1 MLPRLFRTPRVFQWA
16 VASTTTPSSTPRD
29 RARRRA
35 DLTRR
40 GAISLALL
48 LVIGVVSACA
58 TTPPTRRDVVV
69 GLVGEPHTVFDDD
82 PSARFIASAVTET
95 LVRRDAHDELVPRLA
110 ESVPTLEN
118 GGLRVV
124 TDNADAPDGR
134 LVATFRLRDAK
145 WQDGVPITATD
156 VRFAW
161 QQDGAATLG
170 TFARWTADRIS
181 DVQVLGLREVRVLY
195 RNAER
200 WDDYAL
206 APHVMPTHR
215 LAQATPEQR
224 TAYAREPV
232 HAGAFAIAA
241 WLPGSIT
248 LSAYPGYVLGTPKLG
263 RLEIHFFPT
272 RAAALQA
279 LLRGDVD
286 IAPWPVLEADL
297 AKTLDRFADGT
308 HLLAHY
314 VPTET
319 GTLLRFGSDPKRFGD
334 PLVRKAIELTIDRQ
348 SIVDDVFV
356 GRARVP
362 RTYLL
367 PPQWAATEDVP
378 PARPDRDRARALL
391 TEAGFSKGEFGIVER
406 GGERMTA
413 TLGVA
418 AGSQARIDVARRV
431 AGDLAAI
438 GIAVDVRERALPDLL
453 SEVRGGKFDL
463 ALTSEEA
470 ADPQLASD
478 RWAGLV
484 DPWFDALASFA
495 AQAPDR
501 TEKRAIYAEMERIW
515 TVALPALP
523 LYQELRVDVA
533 PQSLSGIQPT
543 PSGSA
548 LSWNAFEWSFAVH

>member
-1 MLPRLFRTPRVFQWA
+1 M
-16 VASTTTPSSTPRD
+16 
-29 RARRRA
+29 
-35 DLTRR
+35 
-40 GAISLALL
+40 
-48 LVIGVVSACA
+48 
-58 TTPPTRRDVVV
+58 V
-69 GLVGEPHTVFDDD
+69 GLVGEPRTVFDDD
-82 PSARFIASAVTET
+82 PSARFVASAVTET
-95 LVRRDAHDELVPRLA
+95 LVRRDAHDELTSRLG

-124 TDNADAPDGR
+124 TDDPAAPDGR

-145 WQDGVPITATD
+145 WQDGEPITSAD

-161 QQDGAATLG
+161 QQDAATTPG
-170 TFARWTADRIS
+170 TLARWTADRIT
-181 DVQVLGLREVRVLY
+181 DVQVLTARDLRVLY
-195 RNAER
+195 RNGER

-206 APHVMPTHR
+206 GPHVMPSHR
-215 LAQATPEQR
+215 LAQATAAQR
-224 TAYAREPV
+224 VAYGREPV

-248 LSAYPGYVLGTPKLG
+248 LSAYQGYVLGTPKLG
-263 RLEIHFFPT
+263 RLEIHFFST

-279 LLRGDVD
+279 LLRGDID

-334 PLVRKAIELTIDRQ
+334 PLVRKAIELAIDRQ

-367 PPQWAATEDVP
+367 PPQWAAAEDAP
-378 PARPDRDRARALL
+378 PARPDQGRARALL
-391 TEAGFSKGEFGIVER
+391 AEAGFTKGQFGIVER
-406 GGERMTA
+406 AGERMTA
-413 TLGVA
+413 TLDIA
-418 AGSQARIDVARRV
+418 AGSQARLDVARRV
-431 AGDLAAI
+431 AGELAAI
-438 GIAVDVRERALPDLL
+438 GIAAEVRERTLPDLL
-453 SEVRGGKFDL
+453 TEVRAGKFDL

-470 ADPQLASD
+470 ADPQLASE

-484 DPWFDALASFA
+484 DPWFDALAGLA
-495 AQAPDR
+495 AQTPDR
-501 TEKRAIYAEMERIW
+501 TEKRVIYAEMQRMW
-515 TVALPALP
+515 TLALPALP

-533 PQSLSGIQPT
+533 PQGLVGIQPT

-548 LSWNAFEWSFAVH
+548 LSWNVYEWNFSAR

>member
-1 MLPRLFRTPRVFQWA
+1 MV
-16 VASTTTPSSTPRD
+16 VV
-29 RARRRA
+29 
-35 DLTRR
+35 
-40 GAISLALL
+40 G
-48 LVIGVVSACA
+48 LVTACSA
-58 TTPPTRRDVVV
+58 TPPTRRDVVV
-69 GLVGEPHTVFDDD
+69 GLVGEPRTVFDDD
-82 PSARFIASAVTET
+82 PSARFIAAAVTET

-124 TDNADAPDGR
+124 TDDADAPDSR

-161 QQDGAATLG
+161 QEDRAATAG
-170 TFARWTADRIS
+170 TIARWTADRIS
-181 DVQVLGLREVRVLY
+181 DVQVLGLRDVRVLY
-195 RNAER
+195 RNGER

-206 APHVMPTHR
+206 GPHVMPSHR
-215 LAQATPEQR
+215 LAQATGVQR
-224 TAYAREPV
+224 TAYGREPV
-232 HAGAFAIAA
+232 HAGPFAIAA

-248 LSAYPGYVLGTPKLG
+248 LSAYPGYVLGAPKLG
-263 RLEIHFFPT
+263 RLEVHFFTT

-279 LLRGDVD
+279 LLHGEID

-319 GTLLRFGSDPKRFGD
+319 GTILRFGSDPKRFGD
-334 PLVRKAIELTIDRQ
+334 PLVRKAIDLTIDRQ

-367 PPQWAATEDVP
+367 PPQWAAAEDA
-378 PARPDRDRARALL
+378 PAPRPDRDRARALL
-391 TEAGFSKGEFGIVER
+391 VEAGFSKGDFGIVER
-406 GGERMTA
+406 GGVRMTA

-438 GIAVDVRERALPDLL
+438 GIAVDVRERPLPDLL
-453 SEVRGGKFDL
+453 TEVRSGHFDL

-484 DPWFDALASFA
+484 DPWFDALAGLA

-501 TEKRAIYAEMERIW
+501 AEKRAIYTEMERIW
-515 TVALPALP
+515 TTALPALP

-533 PQSLSGIQPT
+533 PQNLAGIQPT

-548 LSWNAFEWSFAVH
+548 LSWNAYEWSFSVR

>member
-1 MLPRLFRTPRVFQWA
+1 
-16 VASTTTPSSTPRD
+16 
-29 RARRRA
+29 
-35 DLTRR
+35 
-40 GAISLALL
+40 
-48 LVIGVVSACA
+48 
-58 TTPPTRRDVVV
+58 VVV
-69 GLVGEPHTVFDDD
+69 GLVGEPRTVFDDD

-95 LVRRDAHDELVPRLA
+95 LVRRDDHDELVARLA
-110 ESVPTLEN
+110 ESVPTVEN

-124 TDNADAPDGR
+124 TDDADAPDGR

-161 QQDGAATLG
+161 QQDRGATPGTL
-170 TFARWTADRIS
+170 ARWTADRIS
-181 DVQVLGLREVRVLY
+181 DIQVLGQRDVRVLY
-195 RNAER
+195 RNGER

-206 APHVMPTHR
+206 GPHVMPSHR
-215 LAQATPEQR
+215 LSGATGEQR
-224 TAYAREPV
+224 AAYAREPV

-248 LSAYPGYVLGTPKLG
+248 LSAYPGYALGAPKLG
-263 RLEIHFFPT
+263 RLEIHFFAT

-279 LLRGDVD
+279 LLRGDID

-308 HLLAHY
+308 NLLAHY
-314 VPTET
+314 VPTEAAT
-319 GTLLRFGSDPKRFGD
+319 FLRFGPDPKRFGD
-334 PLVRKAIELTIDRQ
+334 PMVRKAIELTIDRQ

-367 PPQWAATEDVP
+367 PPQWAAAEDVP
-378 PARPDRDRARALL
+378 AARPDRERARALL
-391 TEAGFSKGEFGIVER
+391 TEAGFTKGDFGIIER

-453 SEVRGGKFDL
+453 DDVRGGHFDL
-463 ALTSEEA
+463 ALTTEEA
-470 ADPQLASD
+470 ADPQLASE
-478 RWAGLV
+478 RWAALV
-484 DPWFDALASFA
+484 DPWFDALAGLA

-501 TEKRAIYAEMERIW
+501 SEKRAVYVEMERIW
-515 TVALPALP
+515 TDALPALP

-533 PQSLSGIQPT
+533 PQNLTGIQPT

-548 LSWNAFEWSFAVH
+548 LSWNAFEWSFSVR

>member
-1 MLPRLFRTPRVFQWA
+1 MTPRLCRIKRAFPWVVVLTAIRSR
-16 VASTTTPSSTPRD
+16 SRRGRGRD
-29 RARRRA
+29 RA
-35 DLTRR
+35 DLNPR
-40 GAISLALL
+40 GAIRLAL
-48 LVIGVVSACA
+48 VIAIVFLTGCA
-58 TTPPTRRDVVV
+58 SPPPTRRDVVI
-69 GLVGEPHTVFDDD
+69 GLVGEPRTVFDDD
-82 PSARFIASAVTET
+82 PSARFVASAVTET
-95 LVRRDAHDELVPRLA
+95 LVRRDAHDELTPRLA

-118 GGLRVV
+118 GDLRVV
-124 TDNADAPDGR
+124 TDDADAPDGR
-134 LVATFRLRDAK
+134 LVATFRLRDTK

-161 QQDGAATLG
+161 QQDKADTPGTL
-170 TFARWTADRIS
+170 TRWMADRIS
-181 DVQVLGLREVRVLY
+181 DIQILSTREVRVLY
-195 RNAER
+195 RNGER

-206 APHVMPTHR
+206 GPRVMPSHR

-224 TAYAREPV
+224 VAYAREPV

-367 PPQWAATEDVP
+367 PPQWAAAEDVP
-378 PARPDRDRARALL
+378 PGRPDRDRARALL
-391 TEAGFSKGEFGIVER
+391 AEAGFSRGEFGILER
-406 GGERMTA
+406 AGERMIA
-413 TLGVA
+413 TIGVV

-431 AGDLAAI
+431 AGDLAVI
-438 GIAVDVRERALPDLL
+438 GIAVDVRERPLPDLM
-453 SEVRGGKFDL
+453 SEVRAGHFDQV
-463 ALTSEEA
+463 LTSEEA
-470 ADPQLASD
+470 ADPQLASE
-478 RWAGLV
+478 RWAGL
-484 DPWFDALASFA
+484 
-495 AQAPDR
+495 
-501 TEKRAIYAEMERIW
+501 
-515 TVALPALP
+515 
-523 LYQELRVDVA
+523 
-533 PQSLSGIQPT
+533 
-543 PSGSA
+543 
-548 LSWNAFEWSFAVH
+548 

>member
-1 MLPRLFRTPRVFQWA
+1 MSPRQSWIRRVFPVVA
-16 VASTTTPSSTPRD
+16 VSTATRWISSQRQGP
-29 RARRRA
+29 RRA
-35 DLTRR
+35 DLNPR
-40 GAISLALL
+40 GAITLAL
-48 LVIGVVSACA
+48 VVVALAGACA
-58 TTPPTRRDVVV
+58 AAPPTRRDVVV
-69 GLVGEPHTVFDDD
+69 GLVGEPRTVFDND
-82 PSARFIASAVTET
+82 PSARFTASAVTET
-95 LVRRDAHDELVPRLA
+95 LVRRDAHDELIPRLA

-124 TDNADAPDGR
+124 SDAADAPDGR

-145 WQDGVPITATD
+145 WQDGVPITAAD

-161 QQDGAATLG
+161 QQDEAAPAG
-170 TFARWTADRIS
+170 TVARWTADRIS
-181 DVQVLGLREVRVLY
+181 DVQVLGLRDVRVLY

-206 APHVMPTHR
+206 APRVMPAHR

-279 LLRGDVD
+279 LLHGDVD

-319 GTLLRFGSDPKRFGD
+319 GTMLRFGSDPKRFGD

-362 RTYLL
+362 RSYLL
-367 PPQWAATEDVP
+367 PPQWAAAEDVP
-378 PARPDRDRARALL
+378 PARP
-391 TEAGFSKGEFGIVER
+391 G
-406 GGERMTA
+406 
-413 TLGVA
+413 
-418 AGSQARIDVARRV
+418 
-431 AGDLAAI
+431 
-438 GIAVDVRERALPDLL
+438 
-453 SEVRGGKFDL
+453 
-463 ALTSEEA
+463 
-470 ADPQLASD
+470 
-478 RWAGLV
+478 
-484 DPWFDALASFA
+484 
-495 AQAPDR
+495 
-501 TEKRAIYAEMERIW
+501 
-515 TVALPALP
+515 
-523 LYQELRVDVA
+523 
-533 PQSLSGIQPT
+533 
-543 PSGSA
+543 
-548 LSWNAFEWSFAVH
+548 